1 MTENSNLS
9 IVLDEMAVRAGAFY
23 RKSNENYMEA
33 AAELVKARDLV
44 PHGGWGPWLQKA
56 RIPGRTA
63 TRMMRL
69 HRAGIKSATVANIG
83 VGRIDELLGRY
94 ESVGMPEGTD
104 LDECV
109 RFNEEVLDPA
119 WTCWIKTAK
128 NFEDFG
134 RDDLRDR
141 IDESQPTSFCT
152 ALAWAEWAAA
162 ARANHDD
169 PETYAAKHAEWI
181 ANAPWKFDYPC
192 HEPEPDQVAYLRC
205 ATEYVKEYLAKMDD
219 DPDAPPI
226 GALDQVSGPA
236 LPAPEKCSN

>member
-1 MTENSNLS
+1 MGGAYWGDMGGLSGHPAPYHSAPGLLLTEFPNRCQHFLTVASKGPSPMTENSNLS

-94 ESVGMPEGTD
+94 R
-104 LDECV
+104 V
-109 RFNEEVLDPA
+109 RRDA
-119 WTCWIKTAK
+119 
-128 NFEDFG
+128 G
-134 RDDLRDR
+134 RHR
-141 IDESQPTSFCT
+141 P
-152 ALAWAEWAAA
+152 
-162 ARANHDD
+162 
-169 PETYAAKHAEWI
+169 
-181 ANAPWKFDYPC
+181 
-192 HEPEPDQVAYLRC
+192 
-205 ATEYVKEYLAKMDD
+205 
-219 DPDAPPI
+219 
-226 GALDQVSGPA
+226 
-236 LPAPEKCSN
+236 